1 MRLPGRANRL
11 KRGMRRKA
19 AATDERKRMTVLKEI
34 EKRGIEDGRDKETRA
49 LTERRKF
56 LRKVKTQEIRD
67 SIFNHSRPINR
78 LCKSSMASY

>member
-1 MRLPGRANRL
+1 MRLPGRTNRP
-11 KRGMRRKA
+11 KHGMRRKA

-56 LRKVKTQEIRD
+56 LRKVKL
-67 SIFNHSRPINR
+67 SIIIPFCIF
-78 LCKSSMASY
+78 LCFYF